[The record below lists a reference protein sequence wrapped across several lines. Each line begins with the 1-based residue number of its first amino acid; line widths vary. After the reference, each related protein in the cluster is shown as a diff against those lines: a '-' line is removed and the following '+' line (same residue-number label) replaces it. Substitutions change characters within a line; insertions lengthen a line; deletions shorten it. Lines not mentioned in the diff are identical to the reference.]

1 MEPPAVPSPT
11 HSDVTLEKQS
21 PRNPEPDKRR
31 AREPGDASIFIGLGV
46 GTVAGASLVFLG
58 GVEFGCNWSFI
69 GMLVGGYVG
78 TLVGVRHKEEQRR
91 KLRLRG

>member
-1 MEPPAVPSPT
+1 MEQPAVTHNDVMVAKQGLRSPE
-11 HSDVTLEKQS
+11 L
-21 PRNPEPDKRR
+21 DKRR

-46 GTVAGASLVFLG
+46 GTVAGVSLVFLG

-69 GMLVGGYVG
+69 GMLVGGFVG

-91 KLRLRG
+91 KLRLRS